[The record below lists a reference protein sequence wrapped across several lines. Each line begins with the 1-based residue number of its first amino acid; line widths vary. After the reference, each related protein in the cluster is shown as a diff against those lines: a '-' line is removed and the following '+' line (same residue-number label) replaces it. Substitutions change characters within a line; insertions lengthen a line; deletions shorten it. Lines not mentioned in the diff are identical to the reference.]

1 MAAFAPVR
9 TQVLQLLVGMFNAA
23 PGKNFLNE
31 FAAFVE
37 AVPAGTDPVVA
48 LANELA
54 SKAAFSNIHPRFQT
68 GAEFAATVLANLGLT
83 GNQIG
88 TDFIVAQFNAGTP
101 KGAIIARAVSELAAF
116 NGTDAQLLAAKAQ
129 LANKVDVST
138 YYSVTKGVSSV
149 ELADL
154 QGALA
159 GVTGDAASVANART
173 AIDEV
178 AANAAGLATQLTTG
192 RDNISGSFQNDNFVA
207 RIIDNENTLQS
218 GDVIRGSAGIDTL
231 TADIG
236 TSQNFA
242 ITPET
247 NSIEIFKVRAQ
258 ATDISGN
265 PGGGGASTTG
275 DNNGTNNGENNIG
288 AAAVQIDAERMLAGK
303 TAGNFVQRF
312 ESNNSRADVI
322 IEDVRL
328 GAAADITKDVTIAF
342 TDSDPGNVDFAVYF
356 DQPSLRFA
364 SGTTASTAQIQLR
377 DGLAAS
383 ATPLGNLTVNGI
395 RFILGGVTFNVQ
407 NETINA
413 ATTYQQFVTAF
424 NAQLATLAAANPA
437 LVGVSASV
445 GAAFANV
452 NNAPNSDGNF
462 IVISDAQGRTFG
474 APNTTQALFSDN
486 PPSGAFT
493 LLFNPTAN
501 PATPT
506 RELITS
512 TIVLDNVGRGST
524 GGDLVVGGLS
534 AGQTSTSIGVERFDI
549 RVEDNS
555 ALQQVESTNDA
566 LREVYIVNAANSAG
580 NSNGNLTVRGN
591 ATNSGNNVAGGAGNN
606 ALPGSTTHGDAYG
619 FNEVRVIDGSAMT
632 GNLNFTAALSNNAVS
647 KFLNVADQA
656 PAQPAAD
663 NPDPVS
669 GKQFEYRSGAGS
681 DTIQL
686 DIGSGNLD
694 KAGTTTRE
702 DFVLTVD
709 GGAGNDAITVRITDG
724 LTVNGGAGTLA
735 AGQNSNS
742 AWYINSKINANLS
755 INAGAGND
763 TVTLPGGGDFNV
775 DLGAGDDVFYADAI
789 STERGAA
796 NATVDQ
802 GFARF
807 VFNTQEQVLAGARA
821 RNVDDLLSDTNESF
835 RLFNANLTLD
845 FKGITTTVAVPF
857 NNTTYRTTDLQIN
870 QAIKLAVNANAV
882 LNKLIVAEDGPGNV
896 LIIRSLIDGQM
907 VQGDLT
913 IALTQPAVSANN
925 ATLLSNSDVAAAAA
939 AYGLTGAAATPQAV
953 LDILTQDLNLFRNF
967 GDYTTAF
974 AHNGTLDANNNVVN
988 LTGANSVF
996 VGDTRVTVGEGNDVV
1011 VLGTAQDGA
1020 LLANDSNDTVVF
1032 AGNFGN
1038 DTIVNFSTAGLNS
1051 GGDQLDFSSYLG
1063 GAAAAFQGLIGATA
1077 ATEVLNRSVITLD
1090 YSDLGITGLG
1100 ETFNNLTEA
1109 KVLAALNANNNAAFR
1124 ARGFEANNVN
1134 NSETFVLLVA
1144 DNQGGVGAPNPDNR
1158 VKVFSGTT
1166 SSGVTAA
1173 NVANISFATVVE
1185 RGVIDFADLDHAL
1198 ATENVDQ
1205 NPGSAALATLVAANF
1220 GINAETPVQ
1229 PSFNLNG
1236 LAGNDTIAGTDGDDV
1251 ITGGTGNDSL
1261 SGGLGADTI
1270 SGDAGAD
1277 TIVGGAGVDEA
1288 RVVLATTAATTTA
1301 ANTQAFEAERIDLG
1315 VEANDRVVITN
1326 FARTTQDTNIPAGNI
1341 TTREVVVGF
1350 VSATVGDA
1358 TSNAVRLVEAQQS
1371 NVGAVAANIFGGTF
1385 AQIDDEGTILTG
1397 ATFHVVG
1404 TDAAFA
1410 LSANQDRGNAF
1421 SVVALGTNGADTAAS
1436 FFAGTD
1442 GNDYVNAGA
1451 GADNIATGL
1460 GNDFLVGGGDND
1472 TLNGGLGDDSFIGG
1486 AGADS
1491 LTGGGGTD
1499 LFINVN
1505 GNASTFTF
1513 AQGAPAAGTT
1523 LVPQAGNT
1531 FTGADVI
1538 TDLTTGDTLNL
1549 GNANATADAGVVGT
1563 LQDNEFLLVSG
1574 TYVANTGVFTI
1585 VANGADSAVLFDQDS
1600 ATAGVQ
1606 QGVIVLVGVSQGE
1619 AAGIQNAAGALTV
1632 FGA

>member
-54 SKAAFSNIHPRFQT
+54 SKAAFANIHPRFQT

-101 KGAIIARAVSELAAF
+101 KGAIIARAVSELANF
-116 NGTDAQLLAAKAQ
+116 NGTDAALLAAKAQ
-129 LANKVDVST
+129 LANKVDVAT

-159 GVTGDAASVANART
+159 GVTGTASTVAAART

-178 AANAAGLATQLTTG
+178 AANTAGLATQLTTG

-207 RIIDNENTLQS
+207 RIIDNQNTLQS
-218 GDVIRGSAGIDTL
+218 GDVIRGSAGIDSL

-247 NSIEIFKVRAQ
+247 NSIEIFRVRAQ
-258 ATDISGN
+258 ATDVTQGGN
-265 PGGGGASTTG
+265 
-275 DNNGTNNGENNIG
+275 NNGTNNGENNIG
-288 AAAVQIDAERMLAGK
+288 GEAVQIDAERMLAGK
-303 TAGNFVQRF
+303 TSGNFVQRF

-342 TDSDPGNVDFAVYF
+342 VDSDPGNVDLAVYF

-383 ATPLGNLTVNGI
+383 ATPLGNLTVNGV
-395 RFILGGVTFNVQ
+395 RFILGGVTYNVQ

-424 NAQLATLAAANPA
+424 NAQLQTLAATNPA

-524 GGDLVVGGLS
+524 GGDLVIGGLS

-549 RVEDNS
+549 TVEDNS
-555 ALQQVESTNDA
+555 ALQQIESTNDA

-606 ALPGSTTHGDAYG
+606 PQAGSTTHGDAYG

-669 GKQFEYRSGAGS
+669 GKQFEYRSGAGN

-735 AGQNSNS
+735 AGANSNA

-763 TVTLPGGGDFNV
+763 TVTLPGAGDFNV

-789 STERGAA
+789 STERGLA

-821 RNVDDLLSDTNESF
+821 RNVNDLISDTNESF
-835 RLFNANLTLD
+835 RLFNTNLTLD

-857 NNTTYRTTDLQIN
+857 NNTNYRTTDLQIN
-870 QAIKLAVNANAV
+870 QAIKLAVNGNAV
-882 LNKLIVAEDGPGNV
+882 LNKLIVAEDGPGNILV
-896 LIIRSLIDGQM
+896 VRSLIDGQM
-907 VQGDLT
+907 VQGDLSV
-913 IALTQPAVSANN
+913 ALTLQAAN
-925 ATLLSNSDVAAAAA
+925 AAALSTSDVAAAAA
-939 AYGLTGAAATPQAV
+939 AYNLTGANATAANVFAALQT
-953 LDILTQDLNLFRNF
+953 DLALFNSF
-967 GDYTTAF
+967 GDYITAF
-974 AHNGTLDANNNVVN
+974 ANNGVLDNNNNVVN
-988 LTGANSVF
+988 LTGADSVF
-996 VGDTRVTVGEGNDVV
+996 VGDTRITVGEGNDVV

-1020 LLANDSNDTVVF
+1020 LLANDSNDTIVL

-1038 DTIVNFSTAGLNS
+1038 DTIVNFNLDGINS
-1051 GGDQLDFSSYLG
+1051 GGDQIDVTSYLG
-1063 GAAAAFQGLIGATA
+1063 GAVLAFQGLAGNANAAGAVT
-1077 ATEVLNRSVITLD
+1077 NRSVITLD
-1090 YSDLGITGLG
+1090 YNDLAIAGTG
-1100 ETFNNLTEA
+1100 ENFNNLTAA

-1124 ARGFEANNVN
+1124 ADATLVNNVN
-1134 NSETFVLLVA
+1134 ASETFVILVV
-1144 DNQGGVGAPNPDNR
+1144 DNQVGTTADNR

-1166 SSGVTAA
+1166 TGGLTAA
-1173 NVANISFATVVE
+1173 NVAAISFATVEE
-1185 RGVIDFADLDHAL
+1185 RGVLDFADLDHGTVNNVDKNVTAL
-1198 ATENVDQ
+1198 A
-1205 NPGSAALATLVAANF
+1205 GINF
-1220 GINAETPVQ
+1220 GLNAENPVQ

-1236 LAGNDTIAGTDGDDV
+1236 LAGDDTIAGTDGDDV

-1261 SGGLGADTI
+1261 SGGLGNDSI
-1270 SGDAGAD
+1270 NGNAGAD
-1277 TIVGGAGVDEA
+1277 TIVGGAGVDQ
-1288 RVVLATTAATTTA
+1288 VTIDL
-1301 ANTQAFEAERIDLG
+1301 NPGFEADRIDLG
-1315 VEANDRVVITN
+1315 AEANDRVVITN
-1326 FARTTQDTNIPAGNI
+1326 FAGAG
-1341 TTREVVVGF
+1341 REVTVAF
-1350 VSATVGDA
+1350 ASATVGDA
-1358 TSNAVRLVEAQQS
+1358 TANAVRLNEGVATAV
-1371 NVGAVAANIFGGTF
+1371 NGFAVGTNFAAGTF

-1397 ATFHVVG
+1397 ATFHVIG
-1404 TDAAFA
+1404 TDAAG
-1410 LSANQDRGNAF
+1410 LSLANQDRGNAF
-1421 SVVALGTNGADTAAS
+1421 TTVALGTNGADTAAS

-1460 GNDFLVGGGDND
+1460 GNDFLVGGAGND
-1472 TLNGGLGDDSFIGG
+1472 TLNGGLGDDTFIGG
-1486 AGADS
+1486 ADADS
-1491 LTGGGGTD
+1491 MTGGGGSDT
-1499 LFINVN
+1499 FINVN

-1513 AQGAPAAGTT
+1513 AQGAPAAGTA

-1549 GNANATADAGVVGT
+1549 GNANAVADAGVVGT
-1563 LQDNEFLLVSG
+1563 LQDNEFLFVSG

-1606 QGVIVLVGVSQGE
+1606 QGVIVLVGVSQAE
-1619 AAGIQNAAGALTV
+1619 VAGIQNAAGVLTT

>member
-54 SKAAFSNIHPRFQT
+54 SKAAFSNLHPRFQT

-116 NGTDAQLLAAKAQ
+116 NGTDAQLLAAKAT
-129 LANKVDVST
+129 LVNKVDVST

-159 GVTGDAASVANART
+159 GVTGTASTVAAART

-178 AANAAGLATQLTTG
+178 AANAATQAFQLTVNA
-192 RDNISGSFQNDNFVA
+192 DNISGSFQNDSFNA
-207 RIIDNENTLQS
+207 RIIDNQNTLQS
-218 GDVIRGSAGIDTL
+218 GDVVRGSAGIDTL

-236 TSQNFA
+236 TSQDFA

-247 NSIEIFKVRAQ
+247 NSIEIFRVRAQ
-258 ATDISGN
+258 ASDFTQ
-265 PGGGGASTTG
+265 GGV
-275 DNNGTNNGENNIG
+275 NNGTNNGENNIG
-288 AAAVQIDAERMLAGK
+288 GEAVQIDAQRMLAGK

-328 GAAADITKDVTIAF
+328 GAASDITKDVTIAF
-342 TDSDPGNVDFAVYF
+342 VDSDPGNVDYAVYF

-383 ATPLGNLTVNGI
+383 ATPLGNLTVNGV

-413 ATTYQQFVTAF
+413 ATTYQQFVAAF
-424 NAQLATLAAANPA
+424 NAQLATLAATNPA

-524 GGDLVVGGLS
+524 GGDLVIGGLS

-549 RVEDNS
+549 TVEDNS

-606 ALPGSTTHGDAYG
+606 AQAGSTTHGDAYG

-647 KFLNVADQA
+647 KFLTVNDQA

-669 GKQFEYRSGAGS
+669 GKQFEYRSGAGN

-724 LTVNGGAGTLA
+724 LTVNGGAGALT
-735 AGQNSNS
+735 AGANSNS
-742 AWYINSKINANLS
+742 GWYINSKLNANLS
-755 INAGAGND
+755 INAGSGND
-763 TVTLPGGGDFNV
+763 TVTLPGAGDFNV

-796 NATVDQ
+796 NAVVDQ

-807 VFNTQEQVLAGARA
+807 VFNTQDQLLAGARA
-821 RNVDDLLSDTNESF
+821 RNVNDLLSDTNESF
-835 RLFNANLTLD
+835 RLFNTNLTLD

-857 NNTTYRTTDLQIN
+857 TSTNYRTTDLQIN
-870 QAIKLAVNANAV
+870 QAIKLAVNGNAV
-882 LNKLIVAEDGPGNV
+882 LNKLIVAEDGPGNA
-896 LIIRSLIDGQM
+896 LIVRSLIDGTM
-907 VQGDLT
+907 VQGDLSV
-913 IALTQPAVSANN
+913 ALTLQAAN
-925 ATLLSNSDVAAAAA
+925 AAALSTSDVAAASA
-939 AYGLTGAAATPQAV
+939 AYGLTGANATAANVFAALQA
-953 LDILTQDLNLFRNF
+953 DLAQFNGF
-967 GDYTTAF
+967 GDYITAF
-974 AHNGTLDANNNVVN
+974 AHNGTLDANNNIVN

-1011 VLGTAQDGA
+1011 VLGTTQDGA
-1020 LLANDSNDTVVF
+1020 LLANDSNDTVVL

-1038 DTIVNFSTAGLNS
+1038 DTIVNFNLDGINS
-1051 GGDQLDFSSYLG
+1051 GGDQVDVTSYLG
-1063 GAAAAFQGLIGATA
+1063 GTVLGFQGLAGNANAAGAVT
-1077 ATEVLNRSVITLD
+1077 NRSVITLD
-1090 YSDLGITGLG
+1090 YADLGINTAG
-1100 ETFNNLTEA
+1100 ENFNNLTAA

-1124 ARGFEANNVN
+1124 ADGTLVN
-1134 NSETFVLLVA
+1134 NANASETFVILVV
-1144 DNQGGVGAPNPDNR
+1144 DNQAGTTADNR

-1166 SSGVTAA
+1166 TGGLTAA
-1173 NVANISFATVVE
+1173 NVAAVSFATVEE
-1185 RGVIDFADLDHAL
+1185 RGVLDFADLDHGNVENTDKNVTAL
-1198 ATENVDQ
+1198 A
-1205 NPGSAALATLVAANF
+1205 GINF
-1220 GINAETPVQ
+1220 GLNAEAPVA
-1229 PSFNLNG
+1229 PSFSLDG
-1236 LAGNDTIAGTDGDDV
+1236 LAGDDTIGGTDGDDS
-1251 ITGGTGNDSL
+1251 ITGNTGNDSL
-1261 SGGLGADTI
+1261 SGGLGNDTI
-1270 SGDAGAD
+1270 NGNAGNDVIIGGAGNDTSNLNLSEGVDSINLGDGAD
-1277 TIVGGAGVDEA
+1277 TVNLNNDFGGGQVRLTFTSANVGNGTGVG
-1288 RVVLATTAATTTA
+1288 TAADA
-1301 ANTQAFEAERIDLG
+1301 ALADL
-1315 VEANDRVVITN
+1315 
-1326 FARTTQDTNIPAGNI
+1326 
-1341 TTREVVVGF
+1341 TTRNTVTIQAEAAADVLQGAAF
-1350 VSATVGDA
+1350 VS
-1358 TSNAVRLVEAQQS
+1358 
-1371 NVGAVAANIFGGTF
+1371 VA
-1385 AQIDDEGTILTG
+1385 DDEGITFVAAAGQTLDVRDFNG
-1397 ATFHVVG
+1397 A
-1404 TDAAFA
+1404 A
-1410 LSANQDRGNAF
+1410 RGELFNRA
-1421 SVVALGTNGADTAAS
+1421 VLGTSGADTFDFSA
-1436 FFAGTD
+1436 FAINYYVNSGA
-1442 GNDYVNAGA
+1442 GNDTV
-1451 GADNIATGL
+1451 TGGT
-1460 GNDFLVGGGDND
+1460 GNDFLVG
-1472 TLNGGLGDDSFIGG
+1472 NGGNDSLVGG

-1491 LTGGGGTD
+1491 FIGGGGSDTIVTGAGAD
-1499 LFINVN
+1499 VVTLV
-1505 GNASTFTF
+1505 
-1513 AQGAPAAGTT
+1513 APAAGAANNADVVGFAVAGG
-1523 LVPQAGNT
+1523 LVGSTAVAPVAGNT
-1531 FTGADVI
+1531 FTGTEVI
-1538 TDLTTGDTLNL
+1538 TDLITGDTLNL
-1549 GNANATADAGVVGT
+1549 GNAAVVVDAGVVGT
-1563 LQDNEFLLVSG
+1563 LEANEFLIIQG
-1574 TYVANTGVFTI
+1574 TFAAGVFT
-1585 VANGADSAVLFDQDS
+1585 VGVGGNTGADSIVLFDADS
-1600 ATAGVQ
+1600 LTAGVQ
-1606 QGVIVLVGVSQGE
+1606 QGAVVLVGVTNAEE
-1619 AAGIQNAAGALTV
+1619 AAIVNAAGVLST